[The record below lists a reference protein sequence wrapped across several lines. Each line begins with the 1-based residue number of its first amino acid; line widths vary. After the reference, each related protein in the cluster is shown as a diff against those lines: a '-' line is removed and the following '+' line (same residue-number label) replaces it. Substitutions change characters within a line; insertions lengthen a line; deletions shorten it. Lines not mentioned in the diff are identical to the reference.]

1 MVGRR
6 GRALSGWRTTP
17 QGIEIAV
24 RVTPRSSRNEL
35 LPGPGHVVARL
46 NAPPVDGAANAALI
60 ELAAKHF
67 GVPKRDVLLIAGD
80 RARLKRLAIA
90 GDAEALAKI
99 ATALYQAEP

>member
-1 MVGRR
+1 VGRR

-17 QGIEIAV
+17 DGIEIAV

-35 LPGPGHVVARL
+35 SPGSGHVVARL
-46 NAPPVDGAANAALI
+46 TSPPVDGAANVALI

-67 GVPKRDVLLIAGD
+67 GVAKREVRLIAGD

-99 ATALYQAEP
+99 AAALYQAEP

>member
-17 QGIEIAV
+17 DGIEIAV

-35 LPGPGHVVARL
+35 SPGPSHVVARL
-46 NAPPVDGAANAALI
+46 NSPPVDGAANAALI

-67 GVPKRDVLLIAGD
+67 GVAKRAVRLIAGD

-99 ATALYQAEP
+99 AAALYQAEP

>member
-1 MVGRR
+1 VGRR

-17 QGIEIAV
+17 DGIEIAV

-35 LPGPGHVVARL
+35 SLGPGHVMARL
-46 NAPPVDGAANAALI
+46 NSPPVDGAANAALI
-60 ELAAKHF
+60 ELVANHF
-67 GVPKRDVLLIAGD
+67 GVAKRNVRLIAGD

-99 ATALYQAEP
+99 ADALYQAEP

>member
-17 QGIEIAV
+17 DGIEIAV

-35 LPGPGHVVARL
+35 SPGSGHVVARL
-46 NAPPVDGAANAALI
+46 TSPPVDGAANVALI

-67 GVPKRDVLLIAGD
+67 GVAKREVRLIAGD

-99 ATALYQAEP
+99 AAALYQAEP

>member
-1 MVGRR
+1 MVGRC

-17 QGIEIAV
+17 DGIEIAV

-35 LPGPGHVVARL
+35 SPGSGHVVARL
-46 NAPPVDGAANAALI
+46 TSPPVDGAANVALI

-67 GVPKRDVLLIAGD
+67 GVAKREVRLIAGD

-99 ATALYQAEP
+99 AAALYQAKP